1 MNINRLIFT
10 IEDCL
15 NTLSRFSVASS
26 FVEYCDL
33 RTVIGL
39 DRQDRE
45 RRPWLN
51 SPYIAATKRGEYLS
65 VFEVSGAFREMD
77 EASDQTGPG
86 SLESLITSMSDSLN
100 TAYKNSGHKISFVF
114 ERDPD
119 MGKEE
124 IEDMVA
130 PQKRSLANTGI
141 QLQDVVDEKVTTLS
155 HGWSGSVAGWRSG
168 VDPTLSATAIAP
180 PMMSLSEDWLNGYR
194 KHALPSPLAVD
205 LICTENPPRSFS

>member
-65 VFEVSGAFREMD
+65 ALKSAVLSGKWMKHPTR
-77 EASDQTGPG
+77 
-86 SLESLITSMSDSLN
+86 
-100 TAYKNSGHKISFVF
+100 
-114 ERDPD
+114 
-119 MGKEE
+119 
-124 IEDMVA
+124 
-130 PQKRSLANTGI
+130 LAQVHWN
-141 QLQDVVDEKVTTLS
+141 
-155 HGWSGSVAGWRSG
+155 R
-168 VDPTLSATAIAP
+168 
-180 PMMSLSEDWLNGYR
+180 
-194 KHALPSPLAVD
+194 
-205 LICTENPPRSFS
+205 

>member
-65 VFEVSGAFREMD
+65 VFEVSGAFCHERCN
-77 EASDQTGPG
+77 SDPHPTP
-86 SLESLITSMSDSLN
+86 
-100 TAYKNSGHKISFVF
+100 
-114 ERDPD
+114 
-119 MGKEE
+119 E
-124 IEDMVA
+124 I
-130 PQKRSLANTGI
+130 RSRG
-141 QLQDVVDEKVTTLS
+141 
-155 HGWSGSVAGWRSG
+155 
-168 VDPTLSATAIAP
+168 
-180 PMMSLSEDWLNGYR
+180 
-194 KHALPSPLAVD
+194 
-205 LICTENPPRSFS
+205 

>member
-155 HGWSGSVAGWRSG
+155 PWLVRERCGWRSG

-194 KHALPSPLAVD
+194 KHALPSPPGSGPYLH
-205 LICTENPPRSFS
+205 

>member
-51 SPYIAATKRGEYLS
+51 SPILQPQS
-65 VFEVSGAFREMD
+65 VEN
-77 EASDQTGPG
+77 
-86 SLESLITSMSDSLN
+86 I
-100 TAYKNSGHKISFVF
+100 
-114 ERDPD
+114 
-119 MGKEE
+119 
-124 IEDMVA
+124 
-130 PQKRSLANTGI
+130 
-141 QLQDVVDEKVTTLS
+141 
-155 HGWSGSVAGWRSG
+155 
-168 VDPTLSATAIAP
+168 
-180 PMMSLSEDWLNGYR
+180 SLSLKSAVLSGKWM
-194 KHALPSPLAVD
+194 KHPTRLAQVHWNRPSPA
-205 LICTENPPRSFS
+205 

>member
-141 QLQDVVDEKVTTLS
+141 SYRMWSMRKSQHCP

-180 PMMSLSEDWLNGYR
+180 P
-194 KHALPSPLAVD
+194 
-205 LICTENPPRSFS
+205 

>member
-51 SPYIAATKRGEYLS
+51 SPYIAATKRGEYIS

-77 EASDQTGPG
+77 EASDQTGPVHW
-86 SLESLITSMSDSLN
+86 N
-100 TAYKNSGHKISFVF
+100 
-114 ERDPD
+114 R
-119 MGKEE
+119 
-124 IEDMVA
+124 
-130 PQKRSLANTGI
+130 
-141 QLQDVVDEKVTTLS
+141 
-155 HGWSGSVAGWRSG
+155 
-168 VDPTLSATAIAP
+168 
-180 PMMSLSEDWLNGYR
+180 
-194 KHALPSPLAVD
+194 
-205 LICTENPPRSFS
+205 

>member
-1 MNINRLIFT
+1 
-10 IEDCL
+10 
-15 NTLSRFSVASS
+15 
-26 FVEYCDL
+26 
-33 RTVIGL
+33 
-39 DRQDRE
+39 

-100 TAYKNSGHKISFVF
+100 TAYKNSGHKISCVF
-114 ERDPD
+114 ERDPE

-130 PQKRSLANTGI
+130 PQKRSLA
-141 QLQDVVDEKVTTLS
+141 
-155 HGWSGSVAGWRSG
+155 
-168 VDPTLSATAIAP
+168 
-180 PMMSLSEDWLNGYR
+180 
-194 KHALPSPLAVD
+194 
-205 LICTENPPRSFS
+205 

>member
-51 SPYIAATKRGEYLS
+51 SPYIACSFFHSILQPQS
-65 VFEVSGAFREMD
+65 VEN
-77 EASDQTGPG
+77 
-86 SLESLITSMSDSLN
+86 I
-100 TAYKNSGHKISFVF
+100 
-114 ERDPD
+114 
-119 MGKEE
+119 
-124 IEDMVA
+124 
-130 PQKRSLANTGI
+130 
-141 QLQDVVDEKVTTLS
+141 
-155 HGWSGSVAGWRSG
+155 
-168 VDPTLSATAIAP
+168 
-180 PMMSLSEDWLNGYR
+180 SLSLKSAVLSGKWM
-194 KHALPSPLAVD
+194 KHPTRLAQVHW
-205 LICTENPPRSFS
+205 NR

>member
-1 MNINRLIFT
+1 
-10 IEDCL
+10 
-15 NTLSRFSVASS
+15 
-26 FVEYCDL
+26 
-33 RTVIGL
+33 
-39 DRQDRE
+39 
-45 RRPWLN
+45 
-51 SPYIAATKRGEYLS
+51 
-65 VFEVSGAFREMD
+65 MD

-130 PQKRSLANTGI
+130 HKSAHWLI
-141 QLQDVVDEKVTTLS
+141 QVSSYRMWSMRKSQHCP

-180 PMMSLSEDWLNGYR
+180 PMMS
-194 KHALPSPLAVD
+194 
-205 LICTENPPRSFS
+205 

>member
-51 SPYIAATKRGEYLS
+51 
-65 VFEVSGAFREMD
+65 
-77 EASDQTGPG
+77 
-86 SLESLITSMSDSLN
+86 
-100 TAYKNSGHKISFVF
+100 
-114 ERDPD
+114 
-119 MGKEE
+119 
-124 IEDMVA
+124 
-130 PQKRSLANTGI
+130 
-141 QLQDVVDEKVTTLS
+141 
-155 HGWSGSVAGWRSG
+155 
-168 VDPTLSATAIAP
+168 
-180 PMMSLSEDWLNGYR
+180 
-194 KHALPSPLAVD
+194 
-205 LICTENPPRSFS
+205 